1 MVDVH
6 TVHKLLK
13 FHCSFIFMRCF
24 AVFLFWFCAELPAFA
39 SPEKPLEKPPARTS
53 EKTYAQAWATA
64 NKGTQNVRMHDGTRC
79 DVLTA
84 THAVEVTFAS
94 QWQDAVGR
102 ALYQASQLNKHPGI
116 VLIVEDAK
124 DAVYRQR
131 LDTTITV
138 FNLPIDVWEVG
149 AAAAK

>member
-1 MVDVH
+1 MAVH
-6 TVHKLLK
+6 TVRKLLN
-13 FHCSFIFMRCF
+13 FQHTSTFMRCF
-24 AVFLFWFCAELPAFA
+24 VFLLICLCAAPAFA
-39 SPEKPLEKPPARTS
+39 AS
-53 EKTYAQAWATA
+53 EKSYAETWAAA
-64 NKGTQNVRMHDGTRC
+64 NKGTLNVRMRDGTRC

-84 THAVEVTFAS
+84 KHAVEVAFAA
-94 QWQDAVGR
+94 QWQDAIGR

-149 AAAAK
+149 SAATK